1 MVRKIVLSLVAVLAM
16 SVAAFAQNVRVS
28 GVVVDETNKPVVG
41 ATVFVEGS
49 NVGVNSGL
57 DGSFIIEAP
66 KNAALNV
73 SFIGYESQK
82 IQLGAQTHY
91 RIVMKEDALA
101 IESVSVIGYGSVNKV
116 GSITGS
122 ISKVDGDL
130 LKNKPT
136 VNVADALQGQV
147 SGMQVFTSSGEPTE
161 TSSIRLHG
169 VGSLTAGSTPLILLD
184 GAPISASTMN
194 MLNPNDIET
203 VNILK
208 DASATSVYGSRAANG
223 VIYITT
229 KRGQRDRE
237 ATITFNAQY
246 GISQPA
252 SDRYN
257 MMNGHELVA
266 YQNKYGVLDS
276 VFGAGAGEYIASL
289 GYDTNWRE
297 YFYDYEAPMYQV
309 DMSVSGGSKKT
320 SYYVSG
326 MFMDQQGTDYASG
339 VHKYSFRANVES
351 QAKKWFKIGA
361 NSSIGYDER
370 QLSQMTQGY
379 GSYTN
384 TSPAFAAILWP
395 TWDTPYDPETGEEVW
410 YNMSGYMNPKLR
422 NQYYKYKGNTLQ
434 LNTTGFVQF
443 TPIENLNIKAQ
454 VGVDLWDYTAEDKK
468 LPSYPEGNGKGYVD
482 RWANNDYTITYTNT
496 IDYQRS
502 FDEKHNIYALVGHE
516 SVMYK
521 SQGLYGTISG
531 QTSDN
536 MLTWNNGTGTPS
548 ISDSFGEYAFNSVF
562 ARAEYNFDRKYNV
575 DASVRFDESSRFGV
589 NNRGAIFWSVGGK
602 WNALREDFLKDVAWL
617 SELSVRA
624 SYGTQGNAS
633 IGNYASLGLVGSA
646 TYGDASGLVINT
658 TQNDDLGWE
667 TQKLFTAGFSAGFWK
682 DRLTVDFEF
691 YNRKT
696 VDMLMEIPYPAT
708 SGYSD
713 GTKNVGGMLN
723 RGIDMTVRGDIV
735 RTKDWLVSVY
745 ANFNYNKN
753 QITELFNGYD
763 EYALP
768 DYGLCYKVGH
778 DANEFYMQTRLGVDP
793 EDGNIIWATVDP
805 VTGERGETKNF
816 SQATSELQGKS
827 YIPPMVG
834 GFGLNAQW
842 KGLSVAADFS
852 WVAKK
857 YLINNDRIYS
867 LMDAY
872 SYFNRDRALLD
883 RWEKPGDV
891 SMFGKFGTEDSY
903 FDTVVLEDASFLR
916 LKNLTVG
923 YELPRKWMAATGF
936 LQGVRFYFT
945 ARNILTFT
953 KYTGFDPEV
962 DSNLSQPGNNYPNSR
977 QFVGGIQLTF

>member
-66 KNAALNV
+66 KNASLNV

-136 VNVADALQGQV
+136 TNVADAMQGQV
-147 SGMQVFTSSGEPTE
+147 AGLEVYTSSGEPTQ

-169 VGSLTAGSTPLILLD
+169 VGSLEASATPLVLLD
-184 GAPISASTMN
+184 GAPISVGTMN
-194 MLNPNDIET
+194 MLNPNDIES

-229 KRGQRDRE
+229 KRGARDRE

-246 GISQPA
+246 GISAPA
-252 SDRYN
+252 NDTYN
-257 MMNGHELVA
+257 MMSGPELIE
-266 YQNKYGVLDS
+266 YQRKWGVFNEATCNMLAEM
-276 VFGAGAGEYIASL
+276 GN
-289 GYDTNWRE
+289 DTNWRE
-297 YFYDYEAPMYQV
+297 YFYDYSAPMYQV

-339 VHKYSFRANVES
+339 VHKYAFRANVES
-351 QAKKWFKIGA
+351 QAKNWFKIGA
-361 NSSIGYDER
+361 NSSIGFDER
-370 QLSQMTQGY
+370 QLSQMSQGM
-379 GSYTN
+379 GGYTN
-384 TSPAFAAILWP
+384 TSPAFASILWP
-395 TWDTPYDPETGEEVW
+395 TWDSPYDPETGEEVW
-410 YNMSGYMNPKLR
+410 YNMIGMMNPNLR
-422 NQYYKYKGNTLQ
+422 NKYYRYKGNTLQ
-434 LNTTGFVQF
+434 LNTTGFVQI
-443 TPIENLNIKAQ
+443 TPIENLNFKAQ
-454 VGVDLWDYTAEDKK
+454 VSVDLWEYTAEDKK

-482 RWANNDYTITYTNT
+482 RWANNDHTITYTNT

-502 FDEKHNIYALVGHE
+502 FNDLHNIYAVVGHE
-516 SVMYK
+516 SVMYE
-521 SQGLYGTISG
+521 SLGMSGSISG
-531 QTSDN
+531 QTNDK

-548 ISDSFGEYAFNSVF
+548 ISDSASEYTFNSVF
-562 ARAEYNFDRKYNV
+562 GRAEYNFNRKYFV
-575 DASVRFDESSRFGV
+575 DASVRYDESSRFGAA
-589 NNRGAIFWSVGGK
+589 NRGATFFALGGK
-602 WNALREDFLKDVAWL
+602 WDALREDFLKDVAWL

-624 SYGTQGNAS
+624 SYGTQGNAG
-633 IGNYASLGLVGSA
+633 IGNYASLGLVGST
-646 TYGDASGLVINT
+646 TYGDASGLVIST
-658 TQNDDLGWE
+658 TPNQELGWE
-667 TQKLFTAGFSAGFWK
+667 TQKLFTVGINAGFWK

-696 VDMLMEIPYPAT
+696 VDMLMNVPYPAT
-708 SGYSD
+708 SGYSS
-713 GTKNVGGMLN
+713 GYKNVGGMLN
-723 RGIDMTVRGDIV
+723 RGIDLTVRGDIV
-735 RTKDWLVSVY
+735 RTKDWLVSAY

-753 QITELFNGYD
+753 QITELFNGYQ
-763 EYALP
+763 EYAMP
-768 DYGLCYKVGH
+768 DYGLCYQVGR
-778 DANEFYMQTRLGVDP
+778 DAGEFYMETRLRVDP
-793 EDGNIIWATVDP
+793 ADGQYVWATVDP

-816 SQATSELQGKS
+816 SQATAELQGVS
-827 YIPPMVG
+827 RYAPMTG

-852 WVAKK
+852 WVKDK
-857 YLINNDRIYS
+857 YLINNDRIYT

-872 SYFNRDRALLD
+872 SSYNRDKELLN
-883 RWEKPGDV
+883 RWEKPGDIAEW
-891 SMFGKFGTEDSY
+891 GAFGTNLGY
-903 FDTVVLEDASFLR
+903 FDTSLLENASFLR

-923 YELPRKWMAATGF
+923 YELPRKWMSATGF

-945 ARNILTFT
+945 ARNLLTFT

-977 QFVGGIQLTF
+977 QYVGGIQLTF

>member
-41 ATVFVEGS
+41 ATVFVEDS

-136 VNVADALQGQV
+136 TNVADAMQGQV
-147 SGMQVFTSSGEPTE
+147 AGLEVYTSSGEPTQ

-169 VGSLTAGSTPLILLD
+169 VGSLEASATPLVLLD
-184 GAPISASTMN
+184 GAPISVGTMN
-194 MLNPNDIET
+194 MLNPNDIES

-229 KRGQRDRE
+229 KRGARDRE

-246 GISQPA
+246 GISAPA
-252 SDRYN
+252 NDTYN
-257 MMNGHELVA
+257 MMSGPELIE
-266 YQNKYGVLDS
+266 YQRKWGVFNEATCNMLAEM
-276 VFGAGAGEYIASL
+276 GN
-289 GYDTNWRE
+289 DTNWRE
-297 YFYDYEAPMYQV
+297 YFYDYSAPMYQV

-339 VHKYSFRANVES
+339 VHKYAFRANVES
-351 QAKKWFKIGA
+351 QAKNWFKIGA
-361 NSSIGYDER
+361 NSSVGFDER
-370 QLSQMTQGY
+370 QLSQMSQGM
-379 GSYTN
+379 GGYTN
-384 TSPAFAAILWP
+384 TSPAFASILWP
-395 TWDTPYDPETGEEVW
+395 TWDSPYDPETGEEVW
-410 YNMSGYMNPKLR
+410 YNMIGMMNPNLR
-422 NQYYKYKGNTLQ
+422 NKYYQYKGNTLQ
-434 LNTTGFVQF
+434 LNTTGFVQI
-443 TPIENLNIKAQ
+443 TPIENLNFKAQ
-454 VGVDLWDYTAEDKK
+454 VSVDLWEYTAEDKK

-482 RWANNDYTITYTNT
+482 RWANNDHTITYTNT

-502 FDEKHNIYALVGHE
+502 FNDLHNIYAVVGHE
-516 SVMYK
+516 SVMYE
-521 SQGLYGTISG
+521 SLGMSGSISG
-531 QTSDN
+531 QTNDK

-548 ISDSFGEYAFNSVF
+548 ISDSASEYTFNSVF
-562 ARAEYNFDRKYNV
+562 GRAEYNFNRKYFV
-575 DASVRFDESSRFGV
+575 DASVRYDESSRFGAA
-589 NNRGAIFWSVGGK
+589 NRGATFFALGGK
-602 WNALREDFLKDVAWL
+602 WDALREDFLKDVAWL

-624 SYGTQGNAS
+624 SYGTQGNAG
-633 IGNYASLGLVGSA
+633 IGNYASLGLVGST
-646 TYGDASGLVINT
+646 TYGDASGLVIST
-658 TQNDDLGWE
+658 TPNQELGWE
-667 TQKLFTAGFSAGFWK
+667 TQKLFTVGINAGFWK

-696 VDMLMEIPYPAT
+696 VDMLMNVPYPAT
-708 SGYSD
+708 SGYSS
-713 GTKNVGGMLN
+713 GYKNVGGMLN
-723 RGIDMTVRGDIV
+723 RGIDLTVRGDIV
-735 RTKDWLVSVY
+735 RTKDWLVSAY

-753 QITELFNGYD
+753 QITELFNGYQ
-763 EYALP
+763 EYAMP
-768 DYGLCYKVGH
+768 DYGLCYQVGR
-778 DANEFYMQTRLGVDP
+778 DAGEFYMETRLRVDP
-793 EDGNIIWATVDP
+793 ADGQYVWATVDP

-816 SQATSELQGKS
+816 SQATAELQGVS
-827 YIPPMVG
+827 RYAPMTG

-852 WVAKK
+852 WVKDK
-857 YLINNDRIYS
+857 YLINNDRIYT

-872 SYFNRDRALLD
+872 SSYNRDKELLN
-883 RWEKPGDV
+883 RWEKPGDIAEW
-891 SMFGKFGTEDSY
+891 GAFGTNLGY
-903 FDTVVLEDASFLR
+903 FDTSLLENASFLR

-945 ARNILTFT
+945 ARNLLTFT

-977 QFVGGIQLTF
+977 QYVGGIQLTF

>member
-41 ATVFVEGS
+41 ATVFVEDS

-136 VNVADALQGQV
+136 TNVADAMQGQV
-147 SGMQVFTSSGEPTE
+147 AGLEVYTSSGEPTQ

-169 VGSLTAGSTPLILLD
+169 VGSLEASATPLVLLD
-184 GAPISASTMN
+184 GAPISVGTMN
-194 MLNPNDIET
+194 MLNPNDIES

-229 KRGQRDRE
+229 KRGARDRE

-246 GISQPA
+246 GISAPA
-252 SDRYN
+252 NDTYN
-257 MMNGHELVA
+257 MMSGPELIE
-266 YQNKYGVLDS
+266 YQRKWGVFNEATCNMLAEM
-276 VFGAGAGEYIASL
+276 GN
-289 GYDTNWRE
+289 DTNWRE
-297 YFYDYEAPMYQV
+297 YFYDYSAPMYQV

-339 VHKYSFRANVES
+339 VHKYAFRANVES
-351 QAKKWFKIGA
+351 QAKNWFKIGA
-361 NSSIGYDER
+361 NSSVGFDER
-370 QLSQMTQGY
+370 QLSQMSQGM
-379 GSYTN
+379 GGYTN
-384 TSPAFAAILWP
+384 TSPAFASILWP
-395 TWDTPYDPETGEEVW
+395 TWDSPYDPETGEEVW
-410 YNMSGYMNPKLR
+410 YNMVGLMNPKLR
-422 NQYYKYKGNTLQ
+422 NKYYRYKGNTLQ
-434 LNTTGFVQF
+434 LNTTGFVQI
-443 TPIENLNIKAQ
+443 TPIENLNFKAQ
-454 VGVDLWDYTAEDKK
+454 VSVDLWEYTAEDKK

-482 RWANNDYTITYTNT
+482 RWANNDHTITYTNT

-502 FDEKHNIYALVGHE
+502 FNDLHNIYAVVGHE
-516 SVMYK
+516 SVMYE
-521 SQGLYGTISG
+521 SLGMSGSISG
-531 QTSDN
+531 QTNDK

-548 ISDSFGEYAFNSVF
+548 ISDSASEYTFNSVF
-562 ARAEYNFDRKYNV
+562 GRAEYNFNRKYFV
-575 DASVRFDESSRFGV
+575 DASVRYDESSRFGAA
-589 NNRGAIFWSVGGK
+589 NRGATFFALGGK
-602 WNALREDFLKDVAWL
+602 WDALREDFLKDVAWL

-624 SYGTQGNAS
+624 SYGTQGNAG
-633 IGNYASLGLVGSA
+633 IGNYASLGLVGST
-646 TYGDASGLVINT
+646 TYGDASGLVIST
-658 TQNDDLGWE
+658 TPNQELGWE
-667 TQKLFTAGFSAGFWK
+667 TQKLFTVGINAGFWK

-696 VDMLMEIPYPAT
+696 VDMLMNVPYPAT
-708 SGYSD
+708 SGYSS
-713 GTKNVGGMLN
+713 GYKNVGGMLN
-723 RGIDMTVRGDIV
+723 RGIDLTVRGDIV
-735 RTKDWLVSVY
+735 RTKDWLVSAY

-753 QITELFNGYD
+753 QITELFNGYQ
-763 EYALP
+763 EYAMP
-768 DYGLCYKVGH
+768 DYGLCYQVGR
-778 DANEFYMQTRLGVDP
+778 DAGEFYMETRLRVDP
-793 EDGNIIWATVDP
+793 ADGQYVWATVDP

-816 SQATSELQGKS
+816 SQATAELQGVS
-827 YIPPMVG
+827 RYAPMTG

-852 WVAKK
+852 WVKDK
-857 YLINNDRIYS
+857 YLINNDRIYT

-872 SYFNRDRALLD
+872 SSYNRDKELLN
-883 RWEKPGDV
+883 RWEKPGDIAEW
-891 SMFGKFGTEDSY
+891 GAFGTNLGY
-903 FDTVVLEDASFLR
+903 FDTSLLENASFLR

-945 ARNILTFT
+945 ARNLLTFT

-977 QFVGGIQLTF
+977 QYVGGIQLTF

>member
-136 VNVADALQGQV
+136 TNVADAMQGQV
-147 SGMQVFTSSGEPTE
+147 AGLEVYTSSGEPTQ

-169 VGSLTAGSTPLILLD
+169 VGSLEASATPLVLLD
-184 GAPISASTMN
+184 GAPISVGTMN
-194 MLNPNDIET
+194 MLNPNDIES

-229 KRGQRDRE
+229 KRGARDRE

-246 GISQPA
+246 GISAPA
-252 SDRYN
+252 NDTYN
-257 MMNGHELVA
+257 MMSGPELIE
-266 YQNKYGVLDS
+266 YQRKWGVFNEATCNMLAEM
-276 VFGAGAGEYIASL
+276 GN
-289 GYDTNWRE
+289 DTNWRE
-297 YFYDYEAPMYQV
+297 YFYDYSAPMYQV

-339 VHKYSFRANVES
+339 VHKYAFRANVES
-351 QAKKWFKIGA
+351 QAKNWFKIGA
-361 NSSIGYDER
+361 NSSVGFDER
-370 QLSQMTQGY
+370 QLSQMSQGM
-379 GSYTN
+379 GGYTN
-384 TSPAFAAILWP
+384 TSPAFASILWP
-395 TWDTPYDPETGEEVW
+395 TWDSPYDPETGEEVW
-410 YNMSGYMNPKLR
+410 YNMIGMMNPNLR
-422 NQYYKYKGNTLQ
+422 NKYYQYKGNTLQ
-434 LNTTGFVQF
+434 LNTTGFVQI
-443 TPIENLNIKAQ
+443 TPIENLNFKAQ
-454 VGVDLWDYTAEDKK
+454 VSVDLWEYTAEDKK

-482 RWANNDYTITYTNT
+482 RWANNDHTITYTNT

-502 FDEKHNIYALVGHE
+502 FNDLHNIYAVVGHE
-516 SVMYK
+516 SVMYE
-521 SQGLYGTISG
+521 SLGMSGSISG
-531 QTSDN
+531 QTNDK

-548 ISDSFGEYAFNSVF
+548 ISDSASEYTFNSVF
-562 ARAEYNFDRKYNV
+562 GRAEYNFNRKYFV
-575 DASVRFDESSRFGV
+575 DASVRYDESSRFGAA
-589 NNRGAIFWSVGGK
+589 NRGATFFALGGK
-602 WNALREDFLKDVAWL
+602 WDALREDFLKDVAWL

-624 SYGTQGNAS
+624 SYGTQGNAG
-633 IGNYASLGLVGSA
+633 IGNYASLGLVGST
-646 TYGDASGLVINT
+646 TYGDASGLVIST
-658 TQNDDLGWE
+658 TPNQELGWE
-667 TQKLFTAGFSAGFWK
+667 TQKLFTVGINAGFWK

-696 VDMLMEIPYPAT
+696 VDMLMNVPYPAT
-708 SGYSD
+708 SGYSS
-713 GTKNVGGMLN
+713 GYKNVGGMLN
-723 RGIDMTVRGDIV
+723 RGIDLTVRGDIV
-735 RTKDWLVSVY
+735 RTKDWLVSAY

-753 QITELFNGYD
+753 QITELFNGYQ
-763 EYALP
+763 EYAMP
-768 DYGLCYKVGH
+768 DYGLCYQVGR
-778 DANEFYMQTRLGVDP
+778 DAGEFYMETRLRVDP
-793 EDGNIIWATVDP
+793 ADGQYVWATVDP

-816 SQATSELQGKS
+816 SQATAELQGVS
-827 YIPPMVG
+827 RYAPMTG

-852 WVAKK
+852 WVKDK
-857 YLINNDRIYS
+857 YLINNDRIYT

-872 SYFNRDRALLD
+872 SSYNRDKELLN
-883 RWEKPGDV
+883 RWEKPGDIAEW
-891 SMFGKFGTEDSY
+891 GAFGTNLGY
-903 FDTVVLEDASFLR
+903 FDTSLLENASFLR

-945 ARNILTFT
+945 ARNLLTFT

-977 QFVGGIQLTF
+977 QYVGGIQLTF